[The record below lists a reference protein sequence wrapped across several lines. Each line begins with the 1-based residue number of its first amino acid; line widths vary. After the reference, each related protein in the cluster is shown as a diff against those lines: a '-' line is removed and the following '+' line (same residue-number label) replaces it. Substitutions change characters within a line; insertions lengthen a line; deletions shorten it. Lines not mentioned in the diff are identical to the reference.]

1 MFDRIM
7 GMRLVERGIISKEKL
22 RGLYRTMDESNARLG
37 VIAVSERLIT
47 VAQAEEVNAMQATE
61 DRFFGDMA
69 VEQGY
74 LSPRQVDRLLELQ
87 QNRFLVFSQALVDG
101 GYMTMEELDA
111 EIRDYQTENG
121 FTETDM
127 MKLKSCDV
135 EAIVSVFLDTSDHI
149 LERLCTL
156 AVKDIFR
163 LADHHISINT
173 PWTTSNIKGE
183 AAGFQRLRG
192 DVRAFIA
199 ITGRYED
206 IRSLAVSYANE
217 ELIETREDALDAV
230 CELINCINGMFAT
243 ELSRENVNVEIEP
256 PSFRTSFSDISA
268 SKLVVVPV
276 LLSGGGEVRFVVAMG
291 EDIVTV

>member
-1 MFDRIM
+1 MFDRII

-61 DRFFGDMA
+61 DRVFGDMA

-111 EIRDYQTENG
+111 EIRNYQTENG

-135 EAIVSVFLDTSDHI
+135 EEIVSVLLDTSDHM

-163 LADHHISINT
+163 LADHHISINA

-276 LLSGGGEVRFVVAMG
+276 VLSGGGEVRFVVAMG